1 MHHDHIP
8 DIPARNP
15 YGFDAEQQRVF
26 EAADAFAR
34 RELYPLATRMDAQ
47 EWWPPEA
54 FGKIA
59 EAGFF
64 GITVAEEDG
73 GLGLDLVSAGAV
85 VQAFGRWNHAL
96 ALSYLVHDNIV
107 LDNLYRN
114 TNAEQRRRYL
124 PDMIA
129 GRAIGALGLTEPGAG
144 SDAMGSMRTTAR
156 REGDHYLLNGTK
168 IYITN
173 GPVADVLLVY
183 AKTSPERGA
192 KGISA
197 FIVEK
202 GFEGFKVAQK
212 LTKMGYR
219 GSPTAELVFQ
229 DCRVPAQNLV
239 GEEDG
244 GVKVVMGGL
253 DIERAM
259 IAPLCLGVAER
270 AHELSVEY
278 ACMRQQFGQPIGSF
292 QMIQSM
298 IADMYVEIETMRT
311 FTYRTLAE
319 CARWPGGGGRG
330 ELHKLTA
337 ACALFAAEACH
348 RVLDH
353 AIQIHGGSGYIWD
366 SEINRL
372 YRSIKLL
379 EIGAGT
385 TQVRKMIIAGELLAG
400 LETRGRQPGTPASS
414 QR

>member
-1 MHHDHIP
+1 MNRP
-8 DIPARNP
+8 PSPGPNP
-15 YGFDAEQQRVF
+15 YGFTEEQQSIF
-26 EAADAFAR
+26 DAADRFAR
-34 RELYPLATRMDAQ
+34 GELYPLAARMDEE
-47 EWWPPEA
+47 EWWPPDA
-54 FGKIA
+54 FRKIA

-64 GITVAEEDG
+64 GMTVAEADG
-73 GLGLDLVSAGAV
+73 GMGLDLVSAGAV

-96 ALSYLVHDNIV
+96 ALSYVVHDNIV

-114 TNAEQRRRYL
+114 TNPRQRSKYL

-129 GRAIGALGLTEPGAG
+129 GRKVGALGLTEPGSG

-156 REGDHYLLNGTK
+156 RVGDHYLLNGSK

-173 GPVADVLLVY
+173 GPIADVLLVY
-183 AKTSPERGA
+183 AKTTPERGA

-219 GSPTAELVFQ
+219 GSQTAELVFE
-229 DCRVPAQNLV
+229 DCKVPVENLV

-270 AHELSVEY
+270 AYELAVDY
-278 ACMRQQFGQPIGSF
+278 ACTRQQFGQPIGSF

-298 IADMYVEIETMRT
+298 IADMYVDIETMRT
-311 FTYRTLAE
+311 FAYRTLAE
-319 CARWPGGGGRG
+319 CSRNPGGGGRG

-337 ACALFAAEACH
+337 ASVLYAAEACH
-348 RVLDH
+348 RVLDN
-353 AIQIHGGSGYIWD
+353 AMQIHGGSGYIWE

-385 TQVRKMIIAGELLAG
+385 TQVRKMIIASELLSG
-400 LETRGRQPGTPASS
+400 LETRGRN
-414 QR
+414 

>member
-1 MHHDHIP
+1 MECMQR
-8 DIPARNP
+8 ASSNP

-26 EAADAFAR
+26 DLADDFAR
-34 RELYPLATRMDAQ
+34 RELYPLAARMDDE

-59 EAGFF
+59 QVGLF
-64 GITVAEEDG
+64 GMTVPESDG
-73 GLGLDLVSAGAV
+73 GVGMDLVSAGAV

-96 ALSYLVHDNIV
+96 ALSYVVHDNIV

-114 TNAEQRRRYL
+114 ASPEQRRRYV

-129 GRAIGALGLTEPGAG
+129 GRKVGALGLTEPGSG
-144 SDAMGSMRTTAR
+144 SDALGSMRTTAR
-156 REGDHYLLNGTK
+156 RVGDHYVLNGSK
-168 IYITN
+168 LYITN

-202 GFEGFKVAQK
+202 GFEGFKVAEK
-212 LTKMGYR
+212 LTKRGYR
-219 GSPTAELVFQ
+219 GSPTAELVFE
-229 DCRVPAQNLV
+229 DCRVPAENLV

-270 AHELSVEY
+270 ALELSVDY
-278 ACMRQQFGQPIGSF
+278 ACTRRQFGQPIGAF
-292 QMIQSM
+292 QMVQSM
-298 IADMYVEIETMRT
+298 IADMYVDVESMRT
-311 FTYRTLAE
+311 FAYRTLAE
-319 CARWPGGGGRG
+319 CSRWPGGGGRG

-337 ACALFAAEACH
+337 ASVLFAAEACH
-348 RVLDH
+348 RVLDK
-353 AIQIHGGSGYIWD
+353 AIQIHGGSGYIWE

-385 TQVRKMIIAGELLAG
+385 TQVRKMIIAGEMLMG
-400 LETRGRQPGTPASS
+400 METRGRQIAPSHS
-414 QR
+414 H

>member
-1 MHHDHIP
+1 MDQVAITQ
-8 DIPARNP
+8 RNP
-15 YGFDAEQQRVF
+15 YGFDADQQRIF
-26 EAADAFAR
+26 DAADEFAR
-34 RELYPLATRMDAQ
+34 RELYPLSTRMDAE

-54 FGKIA
+54 FAKIA
-59 EAGFF
+59 AAGFF
-64 GITVAEEDG
+64 GMTVAEEDG
-73 GLGLDLVSAGAV
+73 GLGLDMVSAGAV
-85 VQAFGRWNHAL
+85 VQAFGRWNNAL
-96 ALSYLVHDNIV
+96 ALSYVVHDNIV

-114 TNAEQRRRYL
+114 CNAEQIRRFV

-129 GRAIGALGLTEPGAG
+129 GRKIGALGLTEPGAG

-156 REGDHYLLNGTK
+156 REGDHYLLNGNK
-168 IYITN
+168 MYITN

-202 GFEGFKVAQK
+202 DFPGFKVAQK

-219 GSPTAELVFQ
+219 GSPTAEIVFE
-229 DCRVPAQNLV
+229 DCRVPLENLV
-239 GEEDG
+239 GQEDG

-270 AHELSVEY
+270 AYALSVEY
-278 ACMRQQFGQPIGSF
+278 ACTREQFGQPIGSF

-298 IADMYVEIETMRT
+298 IADMYVDIESMRT
-311 FTYRTLAE
+311 LTYRTLAE
-319 CARWPGGGGRG
+319 CRLWPGGGGRG

-337 ACALFAAEACH
+337 ASVLHAAEACH

-353 AIQIHGGSGYIWD
+353 AIQIHGGSGYIWE

-385 TQVRKMIIAGELLAG
+385 TQVRKMIIAGETLMG
-400 LETRGRQPGTPASS
+400 LETKGRSSGPTPPAK
-414 QR
+414 R